1 MTDNSLQTA
10 RYDNLIR
17 RTGGLLGPGAKVT
30 ETLSEL
36 FPVMETENLPAE
48 LLFLGGWITGMNTVI
63 VNATV
68 GETSRTQVF
77 NPVGSGK
84 IAVLTD
90 VHFTNGG
97 SAQTIDWQINET
109 QLAALATGITRD
121 THAGFS
127 VGTALG
133 TSTLS
138 TGNTPRAGTF
148 IVTGNSTFVFHVE
161 NGIAVLAPG
170 SGVEFGTNGDNVTLA
185 ATFFWRERI
194 ALDSELN
201 FP

>member
-1 MTDNSLQTA
+1 MTNELQTA
-10 RYDNLIR
+10 RYDNLVR
-17 RTGGLLGPGAKVT
+17 RLGGLLGPGSKVT

-36 FPVMETENLPAE
+36 FPVIETERLPAE
-48 LLFLGGWITGMNTVI
+48 LLFLGGWITGMNTQI

-68 GETSRTQVF
+68 GQTSRVQVF
-77 NPVGSGK
+77 NPTGSGK
-84 IAVLTD
+84 IAVLTA
-90 VHFTNGG
+90 VHLTNGG

-109 QLAALATGITRD
+109 PLAALNTGITRD

-127 VGTALG
+127 VGTAVG
-133 TSTLS
+133 TTELS

-148 IVTGNSTFVFHVE
+148 IVTGNSTFVFEVQ

-170 SGVEFGTNGDNVTLA
+170 SGVEFGTNADNVTLA
-185 ATFFWRERI
+185 ATFFWRERV
-194 ALDSELN
+194 ALPSELN